1 MEEPIVMKKIIAL
14 AVIGIA
20 SQTIVAFAGPEV
32 PSKAVVTPPP
42 PPPEYFRPN
51 EFDIGAFGT
60 WAPFTGIN
68 NTGNGNANVRGWGG
82 GMDFTYWFPWKYAG
96 VRFQGTGLSV
106 ESSSFNATI
115 HPAGF
120 PNISRTVHVPDGN
133 LAAGVLAGDGLLR
146 LPLDEFWPGVHL
158 APYVF
163 GGLGGILVGGG
174 SSASFSETFTVTG
187 PITVTGP
194 HGGTVVVPNTS
205 RQVTVSGRRLSAI
218 RNNIGTDRVFGQVG
232 GGLEYRF
239 TPNIGIFTEASYNI
253 VNGAD
258 NNFVQFNFIG
268 LRYAF

>member
-1 MEEPIVMKKIIAL
+1 MKRAIVFAVASAL
-14 AVIGIA
+14 
-20 SQTIVAFAGPEV
+20 SQAMTAFAGPEV
-32 PSKAVVTPPP
+32 PSKQVVAPPP
-42 PPPEYFRPN
+42 PPPEFFRPN

-96 VRFQGTGLSV
+96 VRFQGTGLSI

-115 HPAGF
+115 SPPGF
-120 PNISRTVHVPDGN
+120 PNITRTVHVPDGN

-146 LPLDEFWPGVHL
+146 LPLDQFWPGVHL

-163 GGLGGILVGGG
+163 GGLGGIIVGSGP
-174 SSASFSETFTVTG
+174 SASFSATFTETG
-187 PITVTGP
+187 PVTVTTSRGVT
-194 HGGTVVVPNTS
+194 TVVPLTGS
-205 RQVTVSGRRLSAI
+205 RQVTVTGKVLNRVRSA
-218 RNNIGTDRVFGQVG
+218 IGTDRVLGRVG